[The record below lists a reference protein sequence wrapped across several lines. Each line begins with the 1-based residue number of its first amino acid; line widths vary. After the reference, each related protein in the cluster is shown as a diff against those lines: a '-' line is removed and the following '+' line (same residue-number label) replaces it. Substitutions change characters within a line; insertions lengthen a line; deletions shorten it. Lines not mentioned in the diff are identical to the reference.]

1 MSPEASYRIIDSRN
15 RSGLFSVATVLLE
28 NLMLAPSDEY
38 YQVYLGEGSLY
49 FDADWGSNVWEY
61 YFEQPLAPKNF
72 EKILAST
79 TSEWG
84 FLFRRKGLLDVSNRT
99 ETYYEA
105 IHKAAAIFEARI
117 GFSERMQ
124 EHLNQ
129 VITESG
135 LLEMPTL
142 CVHRR
147 ATDWKHTKK
156 LPLSAFFAEADPFA
170 DLGWKIF
177 LATDSNYS
185 LLAFKRRYGKRLSYL
200 RTARSWTGKSLHL
213 QTRRRISPAAAGRD
227 AVVDAYLLSRG
238 NHLIRTRSNVTTF
251 AQILNPSIPV
261 TELDN
266 HLEAGPG

>member
-1 MSPEASYRIIDSRN
+1 MQPKTSYRILDSRN

-28 NLMLAPSDEY
+28 NLILAPPGEY
-38 YQVYLGEGSLY
+38 YQVYLGEESLY
-49 FDADWGSNVWEY
+49 FDADWGSNVWQY
-61 YFEQPLAPKNF
+61 YFEQPLAPEEF
-72 EKILAST
+72 EKILTQST
-79 TSEWG
+79 TEWG
-84 FLFRRKGLLDVSNRT
+84 FLFRRQGLLDVSNRT
-99 ETYYEA
+99 ESYYEA
-105 IHKAAAIFEARI
+105 IHKAAALFEAKI
-117 GFSERMQ
+117 GFSHRMQ

-129 VITESG
+129 ITAESG
-135 LLEMPTL
+135 LLEFPTL

-147 ATDWKHTKK
+147 ATDWKHTEI
-156 LPLSAFFAEADPFA
+156 LPLSAYYAETDPFA
-170 DLGWKIF
+170 DLGWNIF

-185 LLAFKRRYGKRLSYL
+185 LMAFKRRYGKRLRYL
-200 RTARSWTGKSLHL
+200 KTARSWTGKSLHL

-266 HLEAGPG
+266 HLEAGSG